1 MPSVSLSA
9 LTRWPLSGL
18 ATMLDPRLDLRRIVF
33 SLLLLCSLAL
43 SLLLPAMVQAEDEVA
58 VPKLTARVTD
68 LTGSLSQQDQAALE
82 SHLAQLEQQKG
93 SQIAIL
99 LVPTTQP
106 ETVEQYALR
115 VAEAWKLGRGK
126 VDDGVLIL
134 LAKNDRKMRI
144 EVGYGLEGAIPDVV
158 AKRIIAEVMAPAF
171 RKGDFAGGL
180 AAAVD
185 TLARLV
191 DGEQLPPPPARQNK
205 PQDEGS
211 LGEMLPLLL
220 FGGLIVGGVLRSIFG
235 SFLGGSINGGL
246 IGLAVFLLG
255 GGLLFALVLGVMAF
269 IFTMSGGFGLP
280 MGIGGGGFGGGS
292 GGGGFSGGGGS
303 FGGGGASGDW

>member
-1 MPSVSLSA
+1 MYLSSLSA
-9 LTRWPLSGL
+9 VSSMGIRSTLDSGFSM
-18 ATMLDPRLDLRRIVF
+18 AKRAMLG
-33 SLLLLCSLAL
+33 LLMLCSLAL
-43 SLLLPAMVQAEDEVA
+43 ALTPTWVHAEDEVA

-68 LTGSLSQQDQAALE
+68 LTNTLSQQDQAALE

-115 VAEAWKLGRGK
+115 VAEAWKLGRDK

-171 RKGDFAGGL
+171 RNGDFAGGL
-180 AAAVD
+180 AAAAD

-191 DGEQLPPPPARQNK
+191 DGESLPPAPERQNK
-205 PQDEGS
+205 PQGGGF
-211 LGEMLPLLL
+211 GEMLPLLL

-235 SFLGGSINGGL
+235 SFLGGTINGGL
-246 IGLAVFLLG
+246 IGLAVFLFG

-269 IFTMSGGFGLP
+269 IFTMSGGIGLP
-280 MGIGGGGFGGGS
+280 IGGGGFGGGS